1 MISLTSVRESL
12 SFLGL
17 TPQATACYEVLTRI
31 PSDTVAGIAKRAKLH
46 RPTVYRELS
55 RLQERGLVETVSQG
69 KRTHFKVTPPKQL
82 EALIQDRTTFLTEA
96 FQSLPASTSM
106 NASQAALSDAEGL
119 RSIQSD
125 IVRTLPRGG
134 TFLRISMRKAGL
146 DASAWT
152 DPDYARLRGNGRLQ
166 VIDIVNPGQR
176 ENPCKAQL
184 ECVFRLLP
192 RECDH
197 VPFQGALFVYGER
210 IAFADYEGQ
219 SGVIIENPVFAAFL
233 EKVFRVLFN
242 VLPSA

>member
-31 PSDTVAGIAKRAKLH
+31 PSDTVAGIAKRAGLH

-55 RLQERGLVETVSQG
+55 RLQERGLVDAVSQG
-69 KRTHFKVTPPKQL
+69 KRTHYKVTSTKHL
-82 EALIQDRTTFLTEA
+82 EALVQDRTTFLTEA
-96 FQSLPASTSM
+96 FQTLPVAM
-106 NASQAALSDAEGL
+106 NGQLSRPALSGPEGL
-119 RSIQSD
+119 RSIQTD
-125 IVRTLPRGG
+125 IVRALPRGG
-134 TFLRISMRKAGL
+134 TFLRISMRKANL

-166 VIDIVNPGQR
+166 VIDIVNPAQR

-219 SGVIIENPVFAAFL
+219 NGAIIENPVFAAFL
-233 EKVFRVLFN
+233 EKLFRVLFN
-242 VLPSA
+242 VLPSD

>member
-17 TPQATACYEVLTRI
+17 TPQATACYEALARI
-31 PSDTVAGIAKRAKLH
+31 PSDTVAGIAKRAGLH

-55 RLQERGLVETVSQG
+55 RLQERGLVDAVSQG
-69 KRTHFKVTPPKQL
+69 KRTHYKVTSTKHL
-82 EALIQDRTTFLTEA
+82 EALVQDRTTFLTEA
-96 FQSLPASTSM
+96 FQTLPVAM
-106 NASQAALSDAEGL
+106 NGQLSRPALSGPEGL
-119 RSIQSD
+119 RSIQTD
-125 IVRTLPRGG
+125 IVRALPRGG
-134 TFLRISMRKAGL
+134 TFLRISMRKADL

-166 VIDIVNPGQR
+166 VIDIVNPAQR

-197 VPFQGALFVYGER
+197 VPFQGVLFVYGER

-219 SGVIIENPVFAAFL
+219 TGVIIENPVFAAFL
-233 EKVFRVLFN
+233 EKLFRVLFN
-242 VLPSA
+242 VLPNA